1 MYIKS
6 KLNFASCILLLFLS
20 QFKSEVYQNP
30 QYNICQYD
38 LHAHTDP
45 HKRYPH
51 PIMARAGS
59 LPAECCFSI
68 FILHLLRD
76 RQGGSLT
83 PPATLWRMMGSR
95 RSVPLLLHSSCITL
109 SQQCPILHNRK
120 KPFDW
125 MGLCS
130 HAWCFRQGSMKSDP
144 SQRLSHPTN
153 SPLWVALFKHAK
165 WASSCQMACHTNVCM
180 CLYFHI
186 INSGSVQH
194 LLV

>member
-1 MYIKS
+1 MHSTIYSSTIYMHT
-6 KLNFASCILLLFLS
+6 LTHTRDILTPLWPEL
-20 QFKSEVYQNP
+20 EA
-30 QYNICQYD
+30 CQQS
-38 LHAHTDP
+38 A
-45 HKRYPH
+45 
-51 PIMARAGS
+51 AFQS
-59 LPAECCFSI
+59 SF
-68 FILHLLRD
+68 FISFVIDKEGRWP
-76 RQGGSLT
+76 

-95 RSVPLLLHSSCITL
+95 RSVPLPLHSSCITL

-144 SQRLSHPTN
+144 SQRLPHPTN